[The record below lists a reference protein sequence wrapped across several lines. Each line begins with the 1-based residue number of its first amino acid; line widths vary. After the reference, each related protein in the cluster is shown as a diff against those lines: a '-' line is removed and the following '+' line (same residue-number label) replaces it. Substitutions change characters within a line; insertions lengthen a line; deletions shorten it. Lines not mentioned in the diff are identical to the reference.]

1 MQLKPFCQPAQVTPF
16 GLSISHKGCLLWMGQ
31 VIKQDLV
38 ISIQVMLAYLAELE
52 RDWQMADS
60 HKQQTLAFIGAFAC
74 IAYGSSFRG
83 NEVFL
88 VDLWGLLKYAQVPLE
103 ENSVRYVIVPL
114 LGRFKSKEG
123 ERYHLTPLAYV
134 TDSGIRIG
142 IWLERLIKVKRWHGQ
157 SWTRLQ

>member
-1 MQLKPFCQPAQVTPF
+1 
-16 GLSISHKGCLLWMGQ
+16 MGQ

-52 RDWQMADS
+52 LDWQMADS

-74 IAYGSSFRG
+74 IAYGDSFRG

-103 ENSVRYVIVPL
+103 ENSMRYMIAPL